1 MLIRNVLI
9 GMALAGLSLAGQAYA
24 EPIFNWVP
32 ISNSGSIAS
41 ASGTIELTDAAAQ
54 GSGLNY
60 NTRGFIGSDPNSPIV
75 DFSMT
80 VNGKTLEIMPST
92 GEGSLGE
99 FSMNVALQ
107 FNGGASPAGSIGANN
122 QESDIAFGGD
132 SSLWTIGR
140 FGSDDPSAGCF
151 EQPGCSGATGRWEF
165 ARMSDAPGAGPPS
178 SVSVPEPPMGLLFAV
193 GLGAVGFVRR
203 RMRRR

>member
-1 MLIRNVLI
+1 MAIRNALI
-9 GMALAGLSLAGQAYA
+9 GVALAGLSLAGQAYA
-24 EPIFNWVP
+24 GPIFNWVP
-32 ISNSGSIAS
+32 MSNSRSITS

-60 NTRGFIGSDPNSPIV
+60 NTHGLITTDPSSPIV
-75 DFSMT
+75 DFRMT
-80 VNGKTLEIMPST
+80 VNGKALTIVP
-92 GEGSLGE
+92 GDVYPDG

-107 FNGGASPAGSIGANN
+107 FNGGASPAGSIDANN

-132 SSLWTIGR
+132 SSLWTISR

-151 EQPGCSGATGRWEF
+151 EQPGCAGATGRWEF
-165 ARMSDAPGAGPPS
+165 AGTS
-178 SVSVPEPPMGLLFAV
+178 SGVSVPEPPMGLLFAV
-193 GLGAVGFVRR
+193 GVGALGFVRR